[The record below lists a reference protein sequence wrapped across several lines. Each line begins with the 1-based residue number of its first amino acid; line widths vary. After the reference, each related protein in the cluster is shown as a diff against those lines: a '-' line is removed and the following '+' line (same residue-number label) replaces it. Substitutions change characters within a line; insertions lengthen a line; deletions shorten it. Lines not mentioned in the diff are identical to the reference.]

1 MLLHVHPLQDASRA
15 VGRGLVPFVVALP
28 FAEENALLHVDGN
41 DDRLVF
47 SRRDCAFAQD
57 RDFFPEVHIVMDA
70 GRHVLH
76 FPFHALHDFLR
87 HDPVPERPS
96 DETRHRN
103 AAPDGKVGVRHF
115 AHGRFG
121 NGPGHRRR
129 SDHGPET
136 RERRGP
142 DPGIGQKRDFRQK
155 RAGPQRE
162 NRQEMKP
169 MNSEFFQISDL
180 TCVRGGKTILSG
192 VGFTLRKGEFA
203 ALLGQNGAGKST
215 LLKCIMR
222 LLPAETSF
230 RATLEGRDLA
240 ELSARELAQK
250 IVYVPQVQTQN
261 FPFTVR
267 EFIEAARYAHQSPW
281 SVLTSAD
288 RALCEKVLTQTG
300 LDEFADRSLSTLSG
314 GELQRVWLAGAL
326 AQNGKILL
334 LDEAF
339 SQMDY
344 RNRTEIFALLHQLNC
359 EEEKTILFI
368 THEINEAVQNANR
381 ILGLKA
387 GTLIF
392 DGSTAEFLAED
403 WPEAIF
409 ETSFLRIPHPDLP
422 FPAVLP
428 IKQLNETP

>member
-1 MLLHVHPLQDASRA
+1 
-15 VGRGLVPFVVALP
+15 
-28 FAEENALLHVDGN
+28 
-41 DDRLVF
+41 
-47 SRRDCAFAQD
+47 
-57 RDFFPEVHIVMDA
+57 
-70 GRHVLH
+70 
-76 FPFHALHDFLR
+76 
-87 HDPVPERPS
+87 
-96 DETRHRN
+96 
-103 AAPDGKVGVRHF
+103 
-115 AHGRFG
+115 
-121 NGPGHRRR
+121 
-129 SDHGPET
+129 
-136 RERRGP
+136 
-142 DPGIGQKRDFRQK
+142 
-155 RAGPQRE
+155 
-162 NRQEMKP
+162 

-192 VGFTLRKGEFA
+192 VGFQLQKGDFT

-230 RATLEGRDLA
+230 RATLEGRNLA